1 MNRYVLAV
9 ISPILFIL
17 IPAHASAQ
25 CPSPLPDRPSPGDL
39 RECFKEISE
48 LRQAVAALKGGV
60 TASVPI
66 NAVLAFD
73 GPCPTGWVRFE
84 PATARFV
91 IGAGPPGD
99 PRNRT
104 WLRQL
109 ANGGFEPVGLTP
121 KDLGEIGGEENHILS
136 IAQLAAHSH
145 NTFRATGNG
154 DGLFPKAEVMGPKSQ
169 AINGATQETGGNVPH
184 NNMPPF
190 LALNFC
196 KQTQ

>member
-1 MNRYVLAV
+1 MNQNALAAV
-9 ISPILFIL
+9 SALLFVL
-17 IPAHASAQ
+17 IPANASAQ
-25 CPSPLPDRPSPGDL
+25 CPSPLPDRPSPSDL
-39 RECFKEISE
+39 RECFNEISE
-48 LRQAVAALKGGV
+48 LRKMVEVLAR
-60 TASVPI
+60 TPSVPI

-73 GPCPTGWVRFE
+73 GPCPAGWMRFE

-91 IGAGPPGD
+91 IGAGPPGE
-99 PRNRT
+99 PRNRA

-109 ANGGFEPVGLTP
+109 PNGGVEQVALTA

-136 IAQLAAHSH
+136 LAQLAAHSH

-169 AINGATQETGGNVPH
+169 AIGGATQEAGGNLPH
-184 NNMPPF
+184 NTMPPF